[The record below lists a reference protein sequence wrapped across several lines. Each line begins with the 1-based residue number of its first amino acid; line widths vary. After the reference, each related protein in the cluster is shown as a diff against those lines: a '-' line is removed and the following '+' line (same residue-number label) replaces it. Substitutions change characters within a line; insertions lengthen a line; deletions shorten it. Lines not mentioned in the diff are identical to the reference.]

1 MAVTFCALA
10 SGSAARTA
18 AAARVSEV
26 VFILME
32 FDDFLVG
39 LWKWVGAAGGFLAPV
54 ACVFWLSVVVVGII
68 C

>member
-1 MAVTFCALA
+1 
-10 SGSAARTA
+10 
-18 AAARVSEV
+18 
-26 VFILME
+26 
-32 FDDFLVG
+32 